1 MARIKF
7 TTREWT
13 YISEALRCQAEGFYD
28 EYGEVVTDG
37 CEGLVK
43 RTEKIQNKIELILK
57 TNLK

>member
-1 MARIKF
+1 MAKVKF
-7 TTREWT
+7 TRREWT
-13 YISEALRCQAEGFYD
+13 YICEALRHQAESFYD
-28 EYGEVVTDG
+28 EYGEVVIDG

>member
-7 TTREWT
+7 TRKEWT
-13 YISEALRCQAEGFYD
+13 YISEALRHQSEGFYTED
-28 EYGEVVTDG
+28 REVVTDG
-37 CEGLVK
+37 FEGLVK